1 MDIVECHDVHPI
13 QPSCYNIVLRRYGNL
28 YDWYAII
35 DIDEFIT
42 LPKEKDIKTFLSKFT
57 DTDIIFLHW
66 LNYGD
71 SGLLQY
77 EDKPVLE
84 RFVQHAIGGR
94 KVPYIKSLFRAD
106 KIGKMRN

>member
-1 MDIVECHDVHPI
+1 MECHDVHPI

-84 RFVQHAIGGR
+84 RFIQYANGGG